1 MNEVWT
7 EVMFI
12 DRWIGEAWST
22 YYIGN
27 PSEVE
32 EALTEELKNEPVVTF
47 EVIDSFVVD

>member
-1 MNEVWT
+1 MSEVWT

-12 DRWIGEAWST
+12 DRWVCETWST
-22 YYIGN
+22 YYIGT

-32 EALTEELKNEPVVTF
+32 EALTEELKNEPIVTF

>member
-12 DRWIGEAWST
+12 DRWVCETWST
-22 YYIGN
+22 YYIGT

-32 EALTEELKNEPVVTF
+32 EALTEELKNEPIVTF